1 MDLTGLNASM
11 SVVNSYDGSSSI
23 STGSLA
29 YAVSISMLDMNMELN
44 EALNAQLIQAM
55 EHSVTPHLGSNIDI
69 YI

>member
-11 SVVNSYDGSSSI
+11 SVVNSYDASSSI
-23 STGSLA
+23 GTGSLA
-29 YAVSISMLDMNMELN
+29 YAVGISMLDMNMELN